1 MCISRIHYFNP
12 GHETAVLSGKVNY
25 TPTRQVQIMFRDL
38 ACLPLWYANPH
49 DLVWVEDLPQ
59 AEAYVSVLRSLFP
72 QLPSVI
78 STESFRY
85 LSESV
90 EYEATPWGLSPQSLH
105 HYKKLL
111 QSGKYK
117 LVIPEW
123 LDEYKQLTGRQ
134 TARKVLE
141 RLRELL
147 PEMILPDLPVFCR
160 SIEEIETYM
169 QTNQPPFILKTPFSS
184 SGRGLQWLYSCEL
197 MEKDRQW
204 IEGAVRKQGEI
215 SIELALDKQQDWA
228 MEFESDGKGTVTYRG
243 LSVFGTAERGA
254 YSGNIL
260 GSESFRESFILAHL
274 SSSTFI
280 QVKKALEIVLSEIY
294 GYLYTG
300 CIGVDMLLYR
310 QPDSLLWNIHP
321 CVEINMRQTMGMV
334 AVQLSEQFLEANH
347 TGRFVVDY
355 EALPGEVQNKDKDM
369 RQKYPL
375 VVTNGKIQSGYLSLC
390 PISSDTH
397 YWAYI
402 IIT

>member
-1 MCISRIHYFNP
+1 
-12 GHETAVLSGKVNY
+12 
-25 TPTRQVQIMFRDL
+25 
-38 ACLPLWYANPH
+38 
-49 DLVWVEDLPQ
+49 
-59 AEAYVSVLRSLFP
+59 
-72 QLPSVI
+72 
-78 STESFRY
+78 
-85 LSESV
+85 
-90 EYEATPWGLSPQSLH
+90 
-105 HYKKLL
+105 
-111 QSGKYK
+111 
-117 LVIPEW
+117 
-123 LDEYKQLTGRQ
+123 
-134 TARKVLE
+134 
-141 RLRELL
+141 
-147 PEMILPDLPVFCR
+147 
-160 SIEEIETYM
+160 
-169 QTNQPPFILKTPFSS
+169 
-184 SGRGLQWLYSCEL
+184 

-215 SIELALDKQQDWA
+215 SIEPALDKQQDWA
-228 MEFESDGKGTVTYRG
+228 MEFESDGKGAVTYRG

-260 GSESFRESFILAHL
+260 GSESLRESFILAHL
-274 SSSTFI
+274 PSLTFI

-310 QPDSLLWNIHP
+310 QPDSLSWNIHP